1 MNNRTILT
9 LFFAGLLLVFLGSS
23 ALAFKINDNAYLK
36 FKEEIRYENW
46 STFEKPNT
54 HDDQYDFVSSK
65 MRLGFG
71 FNSQLI
77 DAYAEANWTQFF
89 GLPRNAS
96 YGTGALYYG
105 QNNGAR
111 DVGKVGIDQA
121 WIRGRL
127 PGMENL
133 SATIGRFKYN
143 SGLEYQTMPKNKR
156 LAWLR
161 KLRVSQRLIGGFEWS
176 RVGRAFDGGQ
186 ITWNNDLYNFTV
198 AAMQPTPGGFYLD
211 YMDDDYRGA
220 NGRNYKTHDVD
231 IITAVFTLKDSVI
244 EGLDAQLFYY
254 YYNDD
259 RHLANQDP
267 EINNFGAHILYVTP
281 KIGPGSIDLLFWG
294 DIQTG
299 TWGGNDQSAYAVAL
313 EAGYKF
319 EDIDW
324 QPWVRAGYFIGSG
337 DDDADDNDRDTF
349 FQMMPTLRI
358 YAMTPWFN
366 LMNTT
371 YCFGQL
377 MFKPMDNVL
386 VRTDV
391 TRLWLTEEEDA
402 WYQGSGMTRADIF
415 GFKGL
420 KPASGEFDDD
430 DLGTMWDLSLFIK
443 DIYKFNGVTMGL
455 DLYYSHVWGD
465 DVVEE
470 IFTEED
476 DLDFFYAELR
486 FTF

>member
-1 MNNRTILT
+1 MSRKIWILM
-9 LFFAGLLLVFLGSS
+9 FAAMVLTAFSSS
-23 ALAFKINDNAYLK
+23 ALAYKINDNAYIK

-46 STFEKPNT
+46 STFEKPAT

-71 FNSQLI
+71 FNSKNI
-77 DAYAEANWTQFF
+77 DAYGEFNWTQFF

-111 DVGKVGIDQA
+111 DVGQVGIDQA

-127 PGMENL
+127 PGLESL
-133 SATIGRFKYN
+133 SATVGRFKYN
-143 SGLEYQTMPKNKR
+143 SGLEYNTKPKNKR

-176 RVGRAFDGGQ
+176 RVGRSFDGFQ
-186 ITWNNDLYNFTV
+186 VAWDDEAFNVTV
-198 AAMQPTPGGFYLD
+198 AGFQPTPGGFYLD
-211 YMDDDYRGA
+211 YMDDDYGGY
-220 NGRNYKTHDVD
+220 NTHDID
-231 IITAVFTLKDSVI
+231 IVTAVFTLKDSVI
-244 EGLDAQLFYY
+244 PGLDAQFFYY

-259 RHLANQDP
+259 RGLANQDP
-267 EINNFGAHILYVTP
+267 EINNFGGHILYVTP
-281 KIGPGSIDLLFWG
+281 KLGPGSIDLLFWG
-294 DIQTG
+294 DYQTG
-299 TWGGNDQSAYAVAL
+299 VWGKDDQSGYAFAL

-319 EDIDW
+319 EDIAW
-324 QPWVRAGYFIGSG
+324 QPWIRAGYFQGSG
-337 DDDADDNDRDTF
+337 DDDADDDDRDTF
-349 FQMMPTLRI
+349 FMMMPTLRI

-371 YCFGQL
+371 YCFGQV

-386 VRTDV
+386 VRSDL

-402 WYQGSGMTRADIF
+402 WYQGSGVTRADIF
-415 GFKGL
+415 GFKPL
-420 KPASGEFDDD
+420 KPASGKFDDD
-430 DLGTMWDLSLFIK
+430 DLGTMWDLSIFIK
-443 DIYKFNGVTMGL
+443 DIYKFYGVSMGL

-476 DLDFFYAELR
+476 DLDFFYAEVR